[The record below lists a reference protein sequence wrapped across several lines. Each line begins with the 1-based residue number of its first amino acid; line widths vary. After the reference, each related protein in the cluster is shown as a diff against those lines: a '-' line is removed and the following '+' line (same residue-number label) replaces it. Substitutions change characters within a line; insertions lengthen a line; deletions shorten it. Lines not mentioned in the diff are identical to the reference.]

1 MSKIQLEIAFLDQF
15 EQTLFKVTHDKSIE
29 ALQAGDAT
37 INGTIHEIRQEVPR
51 LVREAL
57 EEFAITNLEANQVLP
72 RVNKVKLKFDVL
84 GQIVSTI
91 VPLEALN
98 I

>member
-1 MSKIQLEIAFLDQF
+1 MSKIQLEIAFLDSF
-15 EQTLFKVTHDKSIE
+15 EQTLFKVIHDKSIE

-51 LVREAL
+51 LVKEAL
-57 EEFAITNLEANQVLP
+57 EDFAATNPSANEVLP
-72 RVNKVKLKFDVL
+72 KVSKVKLKFDVL

-91 VPLEALN
+91 VPLEALTL
-98 I
+98 